1 MDKRKLICSGA
12 TLAFTAFITACSPA
26 EVEAPAP
33 SAVSSSA
40 RLAMCGEG
48 LAEGCVQSVS
58 DTTGLIYTAT
68 DGGYDFRLLALEGG
82 TELQRFSET
91 HGDAMS
97 APSLEDLDQDG
108 DPELIVPDFTGN
120 VNTVYRIRHLMDGR
134 FEPAG
139 EVSGLGLE
147 RDEDTGL
154 LGITSRSSAVRYGY
168 HAYVLSDDGL
178 VLAYALESDLADRAC
193 VLTPGPAFDA
203 AGLDANTLLTA
214 CEAEL

>member
-1 MDKRKLICSGA
+1 MQGFKRLSFSGA
-12 TLAFTAFITACSPA
+12 SLISALLLAGCDQPSPEA
-26 EVEAPAP
+26 DAEAPAP
-33 SAVSSSA
+33 SA

-68 DGGYDFRLLALEGG
+68 EGGYDFRLLALEDGA
-82 TELQRFSET
+82 ELQSFTEA
-91 HGDAMS
+91 HGNAMS

-108 DPELIVPDFTGN
+108 DPELIIPDFTGN
-120 VNTVYRIRHLMDGR
+120 VNTVYRVRQLIDGR
-134 FEPAG
+134 FEPTG

-147 RDEDTGL
+147 RDAETGL
-154 LGITSRSSAVRYGY
+154 LGISSRSSAVQYAY
-168 HAYVLSDDGL
+168 HAYVLSDEGL
-178 VLAYALESDLADRAC
+178 VLAYEVDSDLADRAC